1 MFLLKK
7 NSNFFLNLKANFS
20 RFEKRDEYYLP
31 FDGIEDGFF
40 LTETE

>member
-20 RFEKRDEYYLP
+20 RFEKRDGELLV
-31 FDGIEDGFF
+31 ESF
-40 LTETE
+40 LWM

>member
-7 NSNFFLNLKANFS
+7 IPIFFNLKANFS

-31 FDGIEDGFF
+31 FDGI
-40 LTETE
+40 

>member
-1 MFLLKK
+1 MFLAKK
-7 NSNFFLNLKANFS
+7 KFHFFKIWKPFS
-20 RFEKRDEYYLP
+20 RFKKRDEFYLP